1 MASNRRVNIQR
12 VKRHRTYS
20 RTELAALLGVHK
32 NTVRNWQRHGLDAI
46 DTSRPALFHGEG
58 VRAFL
63 GDRRARSKRPCP
75 PGTFFCFGCRDARPP
90 ALGMVD
96 FVDLRPGTGNLCAVC
111 AVCGT
116 MMHRSARRNELH
128 AVMPGIAVQITE
140 AATRLVGCSG
150 PSVNCSSESE
160 GEV

>member
-1 MASNRRVNIQR
+1 MASHRRVNLQR

-32 NTVRNWQRHGLDAI
+32 NTVRNWQRHGLEAV
-46 DTSRPALFHGEG
+46 DTSRPALFHGER

-75 PGTFFCFGCRDARPP
+75 PGTFYCFGCRAPRPP

-96 FVDLRPGTGNLCAVC
+96 FVELRPSTGNLRAICDT
-111 AVCGT
+111 CGT
-116 MMHRSARRNELH
+116 MMHRRARRQALDD
-128 AVMPGIAVQITE
+128 VMPGIAVQITE
-140 AATRLVGCSG
+140 AATRLSGCPN
-150 PSVNCSSESE
+150 PSPNCDPERHGAS
-160 GEV
+160 